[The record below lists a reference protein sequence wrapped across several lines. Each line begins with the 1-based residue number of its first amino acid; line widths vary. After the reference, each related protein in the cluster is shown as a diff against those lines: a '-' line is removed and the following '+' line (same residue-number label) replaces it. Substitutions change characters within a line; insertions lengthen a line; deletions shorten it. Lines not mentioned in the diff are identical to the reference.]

1 MEIKFVGQDDPDL
14 IQMSKELDGFYFS
27 RFGKL
32 YLAYRARN
40 VLDGMAGAAV
50 AYEDSKPC
58 GCCCWKP
65 FDAVTAE
72 IKRVYVSPECR
83 RKGVAKKLME
93 TVELHAAR
101 NGCHRAVLET
111 AKATEESV
119 AFYRAVGYYILETDY
134 GQYAGDAECV
144 CLEKEISDGTMR

>member
-1 MEIKFVGQDDPDL
+1 MEVKFVGQDNPDL
-14 IQMSKELDGFYFS
+14 IQLSKELDGFYFS

-32 YLAYRARN
+32 YLAYKARH
-40 VLDGMAGAAV
+40 VLEGMAGAVV

-72 IKRVYVSPECR
+72 IKRMYVRPEYR
-83 RKGVAKKLME
+83 RKGVAKNLIDKL
-93 TVELHAAR
+93 ELHAAR

-111 AKATEESV
+111 AKDTAESV
-119 AFYRAVGYYILETDY
+119 AFYHAVGYHVLEEGY
-134 GQYAGDAECV
+134 GLYAGDLACV
-144 CLEKEISDGTMR
+144 CFEKEISDGTMR